1 MRTPSNIITNESP
14 LIKKKPKAKMKLSQI
29 FYNIKVLR
37 INFTIFFFS
46 YFNGLYQIFK
56 NAVE

>member
-29 FYNIKVLR
+29 FYNIKNKVKRSSLKR
-37 INFTIFFFS
+37 S
-46 YFNGLYQIFK
+46 SLKKSSKKGYKSLAY
-56 NAVE
+56 

>member
-29 FYNIKVLR
+29 FYNIKNKVKRSSLKK
-37 INFTIFFFS
+37 S
-46 YFNGLYQIFK
+46 SKKGYKSLAY
-56 NAVE
+56 

>member
-29 FYNIKVLR
+29 FYNIKNKVKRSSLKR
-37 INFTIFFFS
+37 S
-46 YFNGLYQIFK
+46 SLKRSSKKGYKSLAY
-56 NAVE
+56 